1 MTITDLLKS
10 PSAFISNQLVFQMT
24 GQILGGS
31 SPSQAAA
38 YQLMIYFAIAASRTL
53 TSIFLALILTAR
65 MFDLRRQALIPW
77 RWIPGLMASKKSGDA
92 KGMNNQ
98 FSEPRPHS
106 KFSFIEQA
114 GPFEKPLP
122 PLLRVQQLTVEST
135 NLFVPLLEVHA
146 GDRIGIS
153 GRSGIGKSQLLRA
166 LSRLDPLSP
175 DRKTIDTG
183 DITFLGKS
191 LNEIPPAEWRSEV
204 MWVPQ
209 DRPTI
214 SGTPRDFYE
223 EILSYRSHRLSKKK
237 ENDIQHVPQQSPI
250 TPMEIAREW
259 NLPAKT
265 WDQPWNDVSGG
276 EAQRLSLAIALSL
289 GPKLLLLD
297 EPTSSC
303 DVNTTLKIERT
314 LIERNATIVMV
325 SHSDEQLQRL
335 CCDKLVRL
343 SLSIPC

>member
-1 MTITDLLKS
+1 
-10 PSAFISNQLVFQMT
+10 MT

-31 SPSQAAA
+31 SPTQAAA

-53 TSIFLALILTAR
+53 TAIFLALILTAR

-77 RWIPGLMASKKSGDA
+77 RWIPGLMASKKSG
-92 KGMNNQ
+92 GTREMNNQ
-98 FSEPRPHS
+98 FADPRPHS
-106 KFSFIEQA
+106 MFSFIEQA
-114 GPFEKPLP
+114 GPLEKPFL

-135 NLFVPLLEVHA
+135 NLFVPLLEVHD

-175 DRKTIDTG
+175 DHETINTG
-183 DITFLGKS
+183 DMITFLGQS
-191 LNEIPPAEWRSEV
+191 FNDVSPAEWRSEV
-204 MWVPQ
+204 MWVHQ

-223 EILSYRSHRLSKKK
+223 EILSYRSHRQPKKK
-237 ENDIQHVPQQSPI
+237 QNNKGSVPQQSHI

-303 DVNTTLKIERT
+303 DVDTTSKIETTLV
-314 LIERNATIVMV
+314 ERNATIVMV
-325 SHSDEQLQRL
+325 SHSDEQLRRL
-335 CCDKLVRL
+335 CQKQVRL
-343 SLSIPC
+343 SLSVS

>member
-1 MTITDLLKS
+1 
-10 PSAFISNQLVFQMT
+10 MT

-53 TSIFLALILTAR
+53 TAIFLAFIIIAR
-65 MFDLRRQALIPW
+65 MFDLRRQALVPW
-77 RWIPGLMASKKSGDA
+77 RWIPGLMTSEKTGGTR
-92 KGMNNQ
+92 GMNNR
-98 FSEPRPHS
+98 FAHPPPHS
-106 KFSFIEQA
+106 KFSLIEQA
-114 GPFEKPLP
+114 SPKDKTLLP

-166 LSRLDPLSP
+166 LARLDPLSSDHRP
-175 DRKTIDTG
+175 INAGST
-183 DITFLGKS
+183 ITFLGNS
-191 LNEIPPAEWRSEV
+191 FNDIDPAEWRSKV
-204 MWVPQ
+204 MWVSQ

-223 EILSYRSHRLSKKK
+223 EVSSYRSRHLSKMI
-237 ENDIQHVPQQSPI
+237 ENGEEEHLQQPLI

-265 WDQPWNDVSGG
+265 WDQPWNAVSGG

-289 GPKLLLLD
+289 RPKLLLLD

-303 DVNTTLKIERT
+303 DVDTTSKIEMS
-314 LIERNATIVMV
+314 LVEMNATIVMV
-325 SHSDEQLQRL
+325 SHSEKQLQRL
-335 CCDKLVRL
+335 CPKMVLL
-343 SLSIPC
+343 SSSIA

>member
-1 MTITDLLKS
+1 
-10 PSAFISNQLVFQMT
+10 MT

-38 YQLMIYFAIAASRTL
+38 YQLIIYFAIAASRTL
-53 TSIFLALILTAR
+53 TAIFLAFIIIAR
-65 MFDLRRQALIPW
+65 MFDLRRQALVPW
-77 RWIPGLMASKKSGDA
+77 RWIPGLMTSEKTGGTS
-92 KGMNNQ
+92 GMNNR
-98 FSEPRPHS
+98 FAHPPPHS
-106 KFSFIEQA
+106 KFSLIEQA
-114 GPFEKPLP
+114 SPKDKTLLP

-166 LSRLDPLSP
+166 LARLDPLSSDHRP
-175 DRKTIDTG
+175 INAGST
-183 DITFLGKS
+183 ITFLGNS
-191 LNEIPPAEWRSEV
+191 FNDIDPAEWRSKI
-204 MWVPQ
+204 MWVSQ

-223 EILSYRSHRLSKKK
+223 EVSSYRSRHLSKMI
-237 ENDIQHVPQQSPI
+237 ENGEEEHSQQPLI

-265 WDQPWNDVSGG
+265 WDQPWNAVSGG

-289 GPKLLLLD
+289 RPKLLLLD

-303 DVNTTLKIERT
+303 DVDTTSKIEMS
-314 LIERNATIVMV
+314 LVEMNATIVMV
-325 SHSDEQLQRL
+325 SHSEKQLQRL
-335 CCDKLVRL
+335 CPKMVLL
-343 SLSIPC
+343 SSSIA